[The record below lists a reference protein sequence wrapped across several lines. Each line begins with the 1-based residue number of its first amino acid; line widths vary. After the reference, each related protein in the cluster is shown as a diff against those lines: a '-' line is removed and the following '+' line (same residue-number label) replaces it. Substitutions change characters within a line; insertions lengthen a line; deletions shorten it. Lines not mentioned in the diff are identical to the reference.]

1 MHLVTTP
8 RIDYLRA
15 LAAEITSVYRAGRV
29 IIAIDG
35 PLQSGKTAFGDDL
48 AAVFAERGSA
58 VFRASLENFHRSR
71 DAQVVFGDDTPERY
85 YRFGFDYSLLRRVLL
100 EPFRMAGSTGF
111 VLSAFDPDRDAKVEP
126 RWVTGPADAVLVV
139 DGRFA
144 LRDELRDAWDYRI
157 LLAGDADDAADALYY
172 KAERPAD
179 AASAVI
185 DNSTPELPQRRF
197 FDSC

>member
-8 RIDYLRA
+8 RVDDLRA
-15 LAAEITSVYRAGRV
+15 LAAEITSAYRAGRV

-71 DAQVVFGDDTPERY
+71 DAQDVFGDETPERY

-111 VLSAFDPDRDAKVEP
+111 VLSAFDPDRDAQVEP
-126 RWVTGPADAVLVV
+126 RWITGPADAVLII

-144 LRDELRDAWDYRI
+144 LRSELRDAWDYRI
-157 LLAGDADDAADALYY
+157 LLSGEAIDPADALYY
-172 KAERPAD
+172 AAERPAD

-185 DNSTPELPQRRF
+185 DNSTPALPARRF
-197 FDSC
+197 IDSC